1 VRRRRLAAVAIALG
15 LAAGA
20 SSLPS
25 AGCNGTGF
33 TPVCTYQDGA
43 YDPESGCTEP
53 VEAASLE
60 DALADQG
67 SPAPEDGGQDST
79 VDAADAGNRADAAD
93 SGDAEKAADADAG
106 EQDAHIADAHFDA
119 KG

>member
-1 VRRRRLAAVAIALG
+1 MTRRRLAAVAVALG

-43 YDPESGCTEP
+43 YNPESGCTEP
-53 VEAASLE
+53 VEAAAVE
-60 DALADQG
+60 DALANQG
-67 SPAPEDGGQDST
+67 SSQPEDGGQDAT
-79 VDAADAGNRADAAD
+79 VDAADAGGADAAD
-93 SGDAEKAADADAG
+93 SGDAEKAPDGDAG
-106 EQDAHIADAHFDA
+106 EQDAHITDAHSDA
-119 KG
+119 KD